1 MIPTKTEA
9 GVQVMKDRS
18 VPLTPRQRGALILM
32 DGKRTLEEVL
42 AATASTGVTEE
53 DVAHLLQIGLIVDA
67 APPRARASA
76 PASAVAGPAEGD
88 RERYLEAYRLA
99 SQLTA
104 GLGLKG
110 FRLNLAVEAAADFKD
125 LVALAPRLREAV
137 GEAKF
142 APLAALIRGR

>member
-53 DVAHLLQIGLIVDA
+53 DVAHLLQVGLIVDA
-67 APPRARASA
+67 APPRARA